1 MFKKVLSVLI
11 FGMFFVQLSAADV
24 TDAASSADKEDPFDL
39 NLDIKYLSTHHFGSI
54 KREYNNYADYV
65 YEDETGKQYYS
76 TEARRVETKEY
87 EGNPALYYMHK
98 MQFDLEIGL
107 YHNLSLSFGLPVIIS
122 EQYKMVMFDDVNA
135 PDVSTLAGQQLFPW
149 SGNLDYEHKGLG
161 DISFGLQWAPFSQE
175 RKNRFMSWLIGMNV
189 TFPTASVKTPEGMNI
204 RSTSTDGSS
213 IVVPSGDAGSMGDGL
228 FKLDF
233 RTAASKRYSV
243 AEPYLQLMFSLPVN
257 SSKSIYNDPK
267 ESFTINTGAEI
278 YLYENK
284 NLGQVFK
291 LRADIEVMYT
301 NKGDAYNAIA
311 DARWVYDD
319 VDNDTLVSKYGWKIP
334 ADQINNQDYKYR
346 NILPVEDPWVQ
357 VAGMLKLS
365 ARVWKYIELGGFAKF
380 GYRHKHYLTNAYPG
394 TATDRTNAGYI
405 PGLDSERTPWIG
417 GSDQQS
423 KLGGRLLA
431 EEYFV
436 LDWGFNLKAL
446 F

>member
-1 MFKKVLSVLI
+1 MFKKVLSVFI
-11 FGMFFVQLSAADV
+11 FGMFFIQLSAADV
-24 TDAASSADKEDPFDL
+24 TDVASSADKDDPFDL

-135 PDVSTLAGQQLFPW
+135 PDASTLAGQQLFPW

-189 TFPTASVKTPEGMNI
+189 TFPTASVKTPEGMNV
-204 RSTSTDGSS
+204 RSTSSDGSS
-213 IVVPSGDAGSMGDGL
+213 IVIPAGNAGSMGDGL

-267 ESFTINTGAEI
+267 ESFTINTGTEI

-291 LRADIEVMYT
+291 LRTDIEVMYT

-311 DARWVYDD
+311 DARWVYDG
-319 VDNDTLVSKYGWKIP
+319 T
-334 ADQINNQDYKYR
+334 ADADIYAK
-346 NILPVEDPWVQ
+346 LPVEDPWVQ

-380 GYRHKHYLTNAYPG
+380 GYRHKHYLTNAGEGSPSF
-394 TATDRTNAGYI
+394 I
-405 PGLDSERTPWIG
+405 SGLDSERTPWIG
-417 GSDQQS
+417 SSDQQS